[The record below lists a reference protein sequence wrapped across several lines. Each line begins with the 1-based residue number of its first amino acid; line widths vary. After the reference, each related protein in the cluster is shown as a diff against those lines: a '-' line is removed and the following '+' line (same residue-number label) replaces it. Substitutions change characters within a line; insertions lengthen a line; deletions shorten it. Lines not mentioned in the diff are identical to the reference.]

1 MAVRI
6 LAVRHPPRIPS
17 PDRAASGRSYPWKPM
32 KYVFVV
38 ALLALAPACIFVWE
52 KDLVA
57 RVPDPAGAQETRA
70 KTKEPVA
77 LSRVGDGK
85 PVCGLG
91 KEFHAGRRK
100 ELLKRAGKE
109 LLVFRGIAGSRAN
122 LAFRQD
128 KNFWYLTGV
137 ESPGAALVL
146 DGKSDKEILFLPE
159 QDLGREVWDG
169 EIWDNK
175 DPWMKDLTGFKDVR
189 AVDQLEKTIKDLLDG
204 RKKIG
209 TNLGPAIGLSDS
221 YDQAGGFD
229 SD

>member
-77 LSRVGDGK
+77 LARVGDGK

-109 LLVFRGIAGSRAN
+109 LLVFRGIARTRAN
-122 LAFRQD
+122 LTFRQD

-146 DGKSDKEILFLPE
+146 DGKGDKEILFLPD
-159 QDLGREVWDG
+159 QDLAKEGWNG
-169 EIWDNK
+169 EIWDARDEWVK
-175 DPWMKDLTGFKDVR
+175 ELTGFKDVR
-189 AVDQLEKTIKDLLDG
+189 PAEELVGVLEKLLGG

-209 TNLGPAIGLSDS
+209 T
-221 YDQAGGFD
+221 
-229 SD
+229 